1 MPSTR
6 TLVPFQL
13 FSPNGS
19 GQACACERLVKQVG
33 TALVKHSALVL
44 LLSGCRRAEPAR
56 IGDAYPRDPVSDTFL
71 AAVLPVVESSGVL
84 VAKWSVSGDPSVT
97 IHMNTDQA
105 TVFAADPSVVA
116 VVGHTGSRDA
126 LLGAVV
132 YNSRSIPQVV
142 PNATSSHLAAAGP
155 WTFTLVPNDSVE
167 GVFIAN
173 YAIDS
178 LHAARV
184 SVLYLGDEY
193 GIGLRDGVRAA
204 LRKRGTHLVDASMIP
219 TDWCLAEP
227 AASRHEA
234 IVRAALRRSRPDA
247 VVVATGSVSGWCVAD
262 FIHAS
267 SPETWILFGDG
278 MDGAREVPDLPLRIV
293 PERIRGVEFWAPGSD
308 SLNTAFVDRIKKV
321 MNRPPVASHALQYDA
336 FMLLTAAVREVGPDR
351 RAIRRWLESLGR
363 TREPWQGVTGPI
375 AFNRPRS
382 EILRMSGPTLTK

>member
-6 TLVPFQL
+6 SFVQL
-13 FSPNGS
+13 
-19 GQACACERLVKQVG
+19 
-33 TALVKHSALVL
+33 SALTL
-44 LLSGCRRAEPAR
+44 LLAGCGSSGPAR
-56 IGDAYPRDPVSDTFL
+56 IGDAYPRDPAATSFL
-71 AAVLPVVESSGVL
+71 AAVQPAIESSGVL
-84 VAKWSVSGDPSVT
+84 VAKWSVGGDPSVT
-97 IHMNTDQA
+97 IHMNTEQA
-105 TVFAADPSVVA
+105 TVFATDPSVVA

-132 YNSRSIPQVV
+132 YNARSIPQVV
-142 PNATSSHLAAAGP
+142 PNATSSHLAEAGP
-155 WTFTLVPNDSVE
+155 WTFELVPSDSVE
-167 GVFIAN
+167 GEFIAD

-178 LHAARV
+178 LRASRV

-204 LRKRGTHLVDASMIP
+204 LRQRGTDLVDASMIP

-234 IVRAALRRSRPDA
+234 IVRAALRRARPDA

-267 SPETWILFGDG
+267 SPDTWILFGDG
-278 MDGAREVPDLPLRIV
+278 MDGAREVPDLPLRII

-308 SLNTAFVDRIKKV
+308 SLSSAFVDRVQKV

-336 FMLLTAAVREVGPDR
+336 FMLLSAAVREVGPDR
-351 RAIRRWLESLGR
+351 VAIKRWLESLGR

-382 EILRMSGPTLTK
+382 EILRMSGPTRTTQ